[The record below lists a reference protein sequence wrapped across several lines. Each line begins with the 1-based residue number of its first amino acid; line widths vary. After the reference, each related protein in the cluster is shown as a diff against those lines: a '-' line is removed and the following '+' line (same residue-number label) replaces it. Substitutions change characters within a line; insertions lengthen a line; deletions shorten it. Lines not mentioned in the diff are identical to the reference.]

1 MIISKT
7 PFRISFFGGGTD
19 YVPWFKENGGMSLVT
34 TIDKYCYI
42 TCRYLPPFFE
52 YNSRIV
58 YSKMELVKNNNE
70 ISHPAVREIL
80 RYLEISRGVEI
91 HHDADLPARTGLGS
105 SSAFAVGLLNTIHR
119 MFGRAPSKM
128 ELAEEAIYVEQGL
141 CKENVGCQDQI
152 STACGGLN
160 VISFDW
166 NEKPVY
172 EVEKVKISQER
183 IREFEGNLMLYF
195 TGFSRIAS
203 EIAKHQIE
211 NIPNKTRE
219 LRRMMSMV
227 SEGLDILHTGDL
239 DDFGRLLHE
248 GWALKRSMSTRVS
261 TPEIDLLYDKAVQS
275 GALGGKILG
284 AGGGGFMLL
293 YVPKEHQPRVRRALE
308 DFLEVP
314 FKFEN
319 TGTEIIGNHNE

>member
-1 MIISKT
+1 MIISRT

-19 YVPWFKENGGMSLVT
+19 YVPWFKEHGGMSLVT

-70 ISHPAVREIL
+70 ISHPSVREIL
-80 RYLEISRGVEI
+80 RHLNILEGVEI

-105 SSAFAVGLLNTIHR
+105 SSAFAVGLLNTFHN
-119 MFGRAPSKM
+119 MLGKKPSKM
-128 ELAEEAIYVEQGL
+128 ELAEEAIYVEQEL

-152 STACGGLN
+152 STALGGLN

-166 NEKPVY
+166 DEKPVY
-172 EVEKVKISQER
+172 NVEKVKISQER
-183 IREFEGNLMLYF
+183 IRQFEENLMLYF

-219 LRRMMSMV
+219 LKRMMGMV
-227 SEGLDILHTGDL
+227 EEGLDILHTGDL

-248 GWALKRSMSTRVS
+248 GWALKRSMSHKVS
-261 TPEIDLLYDKAVQS
+261 NHEIDELYDKALQA

-293 YVPKEHQPRVRRALE
+293 YVPKENQARVRQDLE
-308 DFLEVP
+308 GFLEVP

-319 TGTEIIGNHNE
+319 TGTEIIGNYE